1 MKERV
6 KNLDWHNIRPENVQ
20 RFNLSAQTVTSISEI
35 ILPVK
40 KERVFHV

>member
-20 RFNLSAQTVTSISEI
+20 RFNLSAQTVTSLSEI
-35 ILPVK
+35 MLPMK
-40 KERVFHV
+40 KEQVIHV